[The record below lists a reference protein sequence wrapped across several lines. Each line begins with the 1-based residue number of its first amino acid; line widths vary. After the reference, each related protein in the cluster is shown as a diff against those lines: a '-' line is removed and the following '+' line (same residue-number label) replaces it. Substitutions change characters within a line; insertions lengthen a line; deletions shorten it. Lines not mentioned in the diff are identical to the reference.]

1 MSERWETVPVS
12 RKVRKALWDWAEE
25 AEGLMREEED
35 WVGWKARTLMAF
47 ARQFRQD
54 VLADRRAEMRELDE
68 RSPMP
73 GGFPE

>member
-12 RKVRKALWDWAEE
+12 REARRALMDWAEWLLDDK
-25 AEGLMREEED
+25 ATGRVAPTLGMDVAARE
-35 WVGWKARTLMAF
+35 
-47 ARQFRQD
+47 FRED

>member
-12 RKVRKALWDWAEE
+12 REVRKALW
-25 AEGLMREEED
+25 GREP
-35 WVGWKARTLMAF
+35 
-47 ARQFRQD
+47 
-54 VLADRRAEMRELDE
+54 DE

>member
-1 MSERWETVPVS
+1 MSERWERVPVS
-12 RKVRKALWDWAEE
+12 R
-25 AEGLMREEED
+25 
-35 WVGWKARTLMAF
+35 
-47 ARQFRQD
+47 QFRED

>member
-12 RKVRKALWDWAEE
+12 REIRKTLFDWADHE
-25 AEGLMREEED
+25 AVFGELDNVDLPE
-35 WVGWKARTLMAF
+35 A
-47 ARQFRQD
+47 ARQFRED
-54 VLADRRAEMRELDE
+54 VLAADRRAEMRELDE